1 MCTIC
6 ITFVWSHFLYVSSL
20 LCYHLL
26 FFFKQKTAYEMRISD
41 WSSDVCSS
49 DLGDLAVDIPPC
61 RVQHEPLDRANGEL
75 GFEPLGL
82 RFGRVDERCR
92 RGAGAVAHGNGGLQ
106 VLVGHIID
114 REVQSDA
121 AIPELGFDADLVAV
135 RIFGQHLVQSWTRG
149 RSAIEGAGFVPLRVG
164 SVHQNIPE
172 GLGLEADL

>member
-1 MCTIC
+1 MCSS
-6 ITFVWSHFLYVSSL
+6 FVSLVSL
-20 LCYHLL
+20 LLGFVVVSAFC
-26 FFFKQKTAYEMRISD
+26 FFFKQNTAYEMRISD

-49 DLGDLAVDIPPC
+49 DL
-61 RVQHEPLDRANGEL
+61 
-75 GFEPLGL
+75 
-82 RFGRVDERCR
+82 
-92 RGAGAVAHGNGGLQ
+92 
-106 VLVGHIID
+106 IID

-172 GLGLEADL
+172 GLGLEADLRRPLRV